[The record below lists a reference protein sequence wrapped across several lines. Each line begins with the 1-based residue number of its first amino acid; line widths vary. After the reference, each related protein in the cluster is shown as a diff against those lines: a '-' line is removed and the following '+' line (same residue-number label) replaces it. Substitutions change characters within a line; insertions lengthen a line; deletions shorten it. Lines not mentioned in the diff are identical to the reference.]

1 MTINSTAAECHERG
15 TRVRAVLLASLCG
28 LGQVM
33 FQNSAVTGLFFLAG
47 IAVASPLM
55 AAGGAGGAVVGTVT
69 ARLLRYDA
77 GDIGAGLYSYNA
89 SLVGMALLAFHEP
102 TPLTCLVAVAGCAA
116 STALTHVMRQ
126 RLPVP
131 AYTAPFVVTTW
142 LSLFVAGRL
151 HLPAV
156 DPPASPAAGESLP
169 FAEAIVRGVS
179 EVMFQANVLT
189 GVLFL
194 VGILL
199 CSWKGAIW
207 ALAGSLL
214 GLLTG
219 LEQHDSVQDLSL
231 GIYGYNAAL
240 AAMALA
246 LYRRSILLPV
256 IAAVVSA
263 PITEKFPL
271 LGLAT
276 LTAPFVLASWIVI
289 GLDRF
294 DASLDRGPPGT
305 AG

>member
-1 MTINSTAAECHERG
+1 MAINSASAADNEQG
-15 TRVRAVLLASLCG
+15 LGVRSTLLASLCG

-33 FQNSAVTGLFFLAG
+33 FQNSSVTGLFFLAG
-47 IAVASPLM
+47 IAVASPLL
-55 AAGGAGGAVVGTVT
+55 AAGAAAGAVVGTIA
-69 ARLLRYDA
+69 ARFLRYDP
-77 GDIGAGLYSYNA
+77 GEIRDGLYSFNA
-89 SLVGMALLAFHEP
+89 SLVGLAMLAFYEP
-102 TPLTCLVAVAGCAA
+102 APLTYFLAFCGCAA
-116 STALTHVMRQ
+116 STLLTRVMRQ

-131 AYTAPFVVTTW
+131 AYTAPFVVSTW
-142 LSLFVAGRL
+142 LAMFTANRL
-151 HLPAV
+151 HLTAV
-156 DPPASPAAGESLP
+156 VHAESPSTAESLP
-169 FAEAIVRGVS
+169 IAEAVVRGVS

-189 GVLFL
+189 GILFL

-219 LEQHDSVQDLSL
+219 MEQHDPVQDLSL

-271 LGLAT
+271 LGLPT

-289 GLDRF
+289 GLDRL
-294 DASLDRGPPGT
+294 DAALDRTPTGE

>member
-1 MTINSTAAECHERG
+1 
-15 TRVRAVLLASLCG
+15 
-28 LGQVM
+28 M

-55 AAGGAGGAVVGTVT
+55 AAGAAAGAVVGTVT

-77 GDIGAGLYSYNA
+77 GDIRAGLYSYNA
-89 SLVGMALLAFHEP
+89 SLVGLALLAFYEP
-102 TPLTCLVAVAGCAA
+102 APLTYLVAIAGCAA

-131 AYTAPFVVTTW
+131 AYTAPFVVMTW

-151 HLPAV
+151 NLTAV
-156 DPPASPAAGESLP
+156 VHAASPSAEESLP
-169 FAEAIVRGVS
+169 FAEAVVRGVS

-199 CSWKGAIW
+199 CSWKGAVW

-289 GLDRF
+289 GLDRI
-294 DASLDRGPPGT
+294 DAFLNRASPGT